1 MKYFLLALVMFGATG
16 ISRSQTN
23 APPSAIARTNETDN
37 SLTAETRHVFQSI
50 SANTLKAAREMPEG
64 SYNFRP
70 TNDVRTFGALIEHI
84 ATVQVTLCSN
94 VNGHS
99 RKVAASQTSKDRIV
113 QELAD
118 SAQECQDAF
127 DGLSAENASKFGE
140 TPAGKV
146 THLVALLYI
155 ITHASEEYGQL
166 SIYLRLN
173 HLTPPTSDE
182 PGNGGSAGKA
192 KT

>member
-1 MKYFLLALVMFGATG
+1 MKYFLLALVVFGAASM
-16 ISRSQTN
+16 SRSQTKVP
-23 APPSAIARTNETDN
+23 ASGIAQANETDN

-50 SANTLKAAREMPEG
+50 SANTLKAAREMPES
-64 SYNFRP
+64 SYSFKP
-70 TNDVRTFGALIEHI
+70 TSDVRTFGELIVHI
-84 ATVQVTLCSN
+84 ATVQSTLCSN

-99 RKVAASQTSKDRIV
+99 HKTVAPQTSKDRIV

-127 DGLSAENASKFGE
+127 DELSAENASRFVE
-140 TPAGKV
+140 APAGKV
-146 THLVALLYI
+146 THLVALLYV

-166 SIYLRLN
+166 SVYLRLN
-173 HLTPPTSDE
+173 HLKPPTSDE
-182 PGNGGSAGKA
+182 PNGGSAGKA